1 MLRSMNICG
10 NPVSEKSPLAL
21 ALRTKSRGRA
31 KSIHYYFSQLMF
43 IDPSRHAGNPGVME
57 VCKMSAGSAVQ
68 ERVISLV
75 TGILSANSIV
85 VDVLPGSR
93 LADIGMTSMDMV
105 NLMLAVEA
113 EFDMTI
119 PQADITPENFQSPES
134 IERLV
139 ARQSDSVAA

>member
-1 MLRSMNICG
+1 
-10 NPVSEKSPLAL
+10 
-21 ALRTKSRGRA
+21 
-31 KSIHYYFSQLMF
+31 MF
-43 IDPSRHAGNPGVME
+43 VDQ
-57 VCKMSAGSAVQ
+57 KVQ

-75 TGILSANSIV
+75 ADILSANSIV

-119 PQADITPENFQSPES
+119 PQADITPENFQSPQT

-139 ARQSDSVAA
+139 SKQIKVAA

>member
-1 MLRSMNICG
+1 VGKGRRGLQCAFTIR
-10 NPVSEKSPLAL
+10 VSV
-21 ALRTKSRGRA
+21 KSRNA
-31 KSIHYYFSQLMF
+31 KRGKIDSLLFFIIAAYIGSQ
-43 IDPSRHAGNPGVME
+43 SKARQSAGWRPW
-57 VCKMSAGSAVQ
+57 KMSVDRKVQ

-75 TGILSANSIV
+75 SNILSANAIV

-113 EFDMTI
+113 EFDMMI
-119 PQADITPENFQSPES
+119 PQADITPENFQSPQS

-139 ARQSDSVAA
+139 SKQIDVAA

>member
-1 MLRSMNICG
+1 
-10 NPVSEKSPLAL
+10 
-21 ALRTKSRGRA
+21 
-31 KSIHYYFSQLMF
+31 
-43 IDPSRHAGNPGVME
+43 
-57 VCKMSAGSAVQ
+57 MSVDRKVQ

-75 TGILSANSIV
+75 TNILSANSIV

-113 EFDMTI
+113 EFDMMI
-119 PQADITPENFQSPES
+119 PQADITPDNFQSPQT

-139 ARQSDSVAA
+139 SKQIDVAA

>member
-1 MLRSMNICG
+1 
-10 NPVSEKSPLAL
+10 
-21 ALRTKSRGRA
+21 
-31 KSIHYYFSQLMF
+31 
-43 IDPSRHAGNPGVME
+43 
-57 VCKMSAGSAVQ
+57 MSAGSAVQ

-119 PQADITPENFQSPES
+119 PQAEITPENFQSPES

-139 ARQSDSVAA
+139 ARQIDSVAA

>member
-1 MLRSMNICG
+1 MSV
-10 NPVSEKSPLAL
+10 NPS
-21 ALRTKSRGRA
+21 
-31 KSIHYYFSQLMF
+31 
-43 IDPSRHAGNPGVME
+43 
-57 VCKMSAGSAVQ
+57 VQ

-75 TGILSANSIV
+75 TNILSTNSIV

-113 EFDMTI
+113 EFDMMI
-119 PQADITPENFQSPES
+119 PQADITPENFQSPQS

-139 ARQSDSVAA
+139 AKQLDVAA

>member
-1 MLRSMNICG
+1 
-10 NPVSEKSPLAL
+10 
-21 ALRTKSRGRA
+21 
-31 KSIHYYFSQLMF
+31 
-43 IDPSRHAGNPGVME
+43 
-57 VCKMSAGSAVQ
+57 MSADQNVQ
-68 ERVISLV
+68 ERVILLV
-75 TGILSANSIV
+75 TNILSANSIV

-119 PQADITPENFQSPES
+119 PQADITPENFQSPQT

-139 ARQSDSVAA
+139 AKQMDVAA

>member
-1 MLRSMNICG
+1 
-10 NPVSEKSPLAL
+10 
-21 ALRTKSRGRA
+21 
-31 KSIHYYFSQLMF
+31 
-43 IDPSRHAGNPGVME
+43 
-57 VCKMSAGSAVQ
+57 MSVDQKVQ

-75 TGILSANSIV
+75 SDILSANSIV

-105 NLMLAVEA
+105 SLMLAVEA

-119 PQADITPENFQSPES
+119 PQADITPDNFQSPQT

-139 ARQSDSVAA
+139 AKQINVAA

>member
-1 MLRSMNICG
+1 
-10 NPVSEKSPLAL
+10 
-21 ALRTKSRGRA
+21 
-31 KSIHYYFSQLMF
+31 
-43 IDPSRHAGNPGVME
+43 
-57 VCKMSAGSAVQ
+57 MSVAVKVQ

-75 TGILSANSIV
+75 SDILSANSIV

-113 EFDMTI
+113 EFDMMI
-119 PQADITPENFQSPES
+119 PQADITPENFQSPQM

-139 ARQSDSVAA
+139 SKQINVAA

>member
-1 MLRSMNICG
+1 MPISTGKRRRRNKAPTGGLKSM
-10 NPVSEKSPLAL
+10 SDEHK
-21 ALRTKSRGRA
+21 
-31 KSIHYYFSQLMF
+31 
-43 IDPSRHAGNPGVME
+43 
-57 VCKMSAGSAVQ
+57 VQ

-75 TGILSANSIV
+75 AHILSANAII

-119 PQADITPENFQSPES
+119 PQADITPDNFQSPQT
-134 IERLV
+134 IEQLV
-139 ARQSDSVAA
+139 ARRINVAA

>member
-1 MLRSMNICG
+1 
-10 NPVSEKSPLAL
+10 
-21 ALRTKSRGRA
+21 
-31 KSIHYYFSQLMF
+31 
-43 IDPSRHAGNPGVME
+43 
-57 VCKMSAGSAVQ
+57 MSDDHKVQ

-75 TGILSANSIV
+75 TNILSANSIV

-113 EFDMTI
+113 EFDMMI
-119 PQADITPENFQSPES
+119 PQADITPENFQSPQT

-139 ARQSDSVAA
+139 AKQINVAA

>member
-1 MLRSMNICG
+1 
-10 NPVSEKSPLAL
+10 
-21 ALRTKSRGRA
+21 
-31 KSIHYYFSQLMF
+31 
-43 IDPSRHAGNPGVME
+43 
-57 VCKMSAGSAVQ
+57 MSVDVKVQ

-75 TGILSANSIV
+75 SDILSTNSIV

-119 PQADITPENFQSPES
+119 PQVDITPENFQSPQT

-139 ARQSDSVAA
+139 WKQINVAA

>member
-1 MLRSMNICG
+1 
-10 NPVSEKSPLAL
+10 
-21 ALRTKSRGRA
+21 
-31 KSIHYYFSQLMF
+31 MF
-43 IDPSRHAGNPGVME
+43 VE
-57 VCKMSAGSAVQ
+57 QKVQ

-75 TGILSANSIV
+75 SDILSANSIV

-113 EFDMTI
+113 EFDVMI
-119 PQADITPENFQSPES
+119 PQADITPENFQSPQT

-139 ARQSDSVAA
+139 SKQINVAA

>member
-1 MLRSMNICG
+1 
-10 NPVSEKSPLAL
+10 
-21 ALRTKSRGRA
+21 
-31 KSIHYYFSQLMF
+31 MF
-43 IDPSRHAGNPGVME
+43 VDQ
-57 VCKMSAGSAVQ
+57 KVQ

-75 TGILSANSIV
+75 SNILSANSII

-105 NLMLAVEA
+105 SLMLAVEA

-119 PQADITPENFQSPES
+119 PQADITPDNFQSPQT

-139 ARQSDSVAA
+139 AKQINVAA